1 MWQKSGRIFHFDK
14 PESILCGGLH
24 QWTAKTG
31 ILPAVRFSEGN
42 ASILYAG
49 DFDPE
54 GLLIAQ
60 RLKERYEDSLY
71 LWKYE
76 AEWYKK
82 YLYGVRLSGSR
93 IKKLDHVYRP
103 ELLEIKKWMQKEQKA
118 AYQEAMIEIYL
129 DQE

>member
-1 MWQKSGRIFHFDK
+1 M
-14 PESILCGGLH
+14 
-24 QWTAKTG
+24 
-31 ILPAVRFSEGN
+31 
-42 ASILYAG
+42 YAG

-82 YLYGVRLSGSR
+82 YLSGVRLSGSR

-129 DQE
+129 D